1 MKAAAVVLAIS
12 PVVVSAIASGGPPAG
27 VPVNCAK
34 AKANY
39 CLGGDII
46 LRCDADSVGIQ
57 GRCSDNVAGYP
68 PFGGI
73 ASCQQSSELAGD
85 AACVKN
91 CIVYASKPYTL
102 PAHKCIPSYTATESH
117 TGTPTGPATI
127 PEETNTRTASNSASA
142 TNAKPTTTDT
152 GIMSIPE
159 GTSFEMPSSTTHA
172 NHTTWTFTNLS
183 RNSSMATPHTKSDK
197 RPIETDTDTDTASS
211 QPTTTTTTTATATV
225 TSTGT
230 GTGTGTGTSTP
241 TSSTAAGNVNQA
253 AGALAAAGFVAA
265 LFL

>member
-27 VPVNCAK
+27 ALVNCAK
-34 AKANY
+34 PNANY
-39 CLGGDII
+39 CLGGDGI
-46 LRCDADSVGIQ
+46 LRCGADSIGIQ

-68 PFGGI
+68 PFGGM
-73 ASCQQSSELAGD
+73 ASCQESSELAGD

-91 CIVYASKPYTL
+91 CVVYAAQPYTL
-102 PAHKCIPSYTATESH
+102 PAHKCTPSYTATGSH

-127 PEETNTRTASNSASA
+127 PEETNTRTASNSA
-142 TNAKPTTTDT
+142 TNTKPMTTDT

-159 GTSFEMPSSTTHA
+159 GTSFEMPSATTHA
-172 NHTTWTFTNLS
+172 NHTTWTFTNPS
-183 RNSSMATPHTKSDK
+183 RNSSMTTSHSNSDK
-197 RPIETDTDTDTASS
+197 RPIETNTDTDTASS
-211 QPTTTTTTTATATV
+211 QPTTTATF
-225 TSTGT
+225 TSTKI

-241 TSSTAAGNVNQA
+241 TSTAAANVNQA

>member
-34 AKANY
+34 ANANY

-85 AACVKN
+85 GACVKN
-91 CIVYASKPYTL
+91 CVVYAAKPYTL
-102 PAHKCIPSYTATESH
+102 PAHKCTPSHTATESH
-117 TGTPTGPATI
+117 TGTPTGPATT
-127 PEETNTRTASNSASA
+127 PEETNSRTASNSA
-142 TNAKPTTTDT
+142 TGTKPMATDT

-159 GTSFEMPSSTTHA
+159 GTSFEMPSATTHA
-172 NHTTWTFTNLS
+172 NHTTWTFTNPS
-183 RNSSMATPHTKSDK
+183 RNSSMTTSHTKTDK

-211 QPTTTTTTTATATV
+211 QPTTTATV
-225 TSTGT
+225 TSTGAGAGAGT

-241 TSSTAAGNVNQA
+241 TSTAAANVNQA

>member
-1 MKAAAVVLAIS
+1 MKAAAVAFAIS

-27 VPVNCAK
+27 ALVNCAK
-34 AKANY
+34 PSASY
-39 CLGGDII
+39 CLGGDGI
-46 LRCDADSVGIQ
+46 LRCGADSIGIQ

-68 PFGGI
+68 PFGGM
-73 ASCQQSSELAGD
+73 ASCQESSELAGD

-91 CIVYASKPYTL
+91 CVVYAAQPYTL
-102 PAHKCIPSYTATESH
+102 PAHKCIPSYTATGSH

-127 PEETNTRTASNSASA
+127 PEETNTRTASNSA
-142 TNAKPTTTDT
+142 TNTKPMATDT

-159 GTSFEMPSSTTHA
+159 GTSFEMPSATTHA
-172 NHTTWTFTNLS
+172 NHTTWTFINPS
-183 RNSSMATPHTKSDK
+183 RNSSMTTSHSKSDK

-211 QPTTTTTTTATATV
+211 QPTTTATFA
-225 TSTGT
+225 STKT

-241 TSSTAAGNVNQA
+241 TSTAAANVNQA